1 MNIKI
6 QALRARYSAMR
17 IEALA
22 TLDVYFNNASG
33 IGEHPQIIDEI
44 DKLVRAIADADSY
57 LEVLNNTF
65 TAKVEDPGN
74 ESVNS

>member
-6 QALRARYSAMR
+6 QALKARYSAMR

-22 TLDVYFNNASG
+22 TLDVYFNASVG
-33 IGEHPQIIDEI
+33 IGEHPQIIDEM
-44 DKLVRAIADADSY
+44 DKLVRIIADAESY

-65 TAKVEDPGN
+65 TENVEDPGN

>member
-33 IGEHPQIIDEI
+33 IG
-44 DKLVRAIADADSY
+44 RAST
-57 LEVLNNTF
+57 NH
-65 TAKVEDPGN
+65 
-74 ESVNS
+74 